1 MQRSLPFIVPLLLLV
16 TLTASAREAGL
27 VEGLQSPAWMER
39 QGAIVPVAAGMVL
52 RPADRLRTGDGGRL
66 LLRLAEG
73 SHVKL
78 GENARFH
85 LERFAPPAEP
95 DGPFTGL
102 LKVAK
107 GAFRFTTTLLSR
119 PHRRHLDIRV
129 AAVTAGIRGTDIWGK
144 AKPDEDIV
152 CLIEGNITV
161 GRDGAPPV
169 TMNEPL
175 SFYIAPK
182 DAPPK
187 PVAKVS
193 EEQLARWATETELT
207 AGQGIQ
213 VTGGRWHVGL
223 ASFRDA
229 ARATRALRRL
239 HEQGEP
245 AQIIEVEVEGRPWQ
259 RLVVSNFKDRREAE
273 AYASRPALMASHPGA
288 WPYRH

>member
-1 MQRSLPFIVPLLLLV
+1 M
-16 TLTASAREAGL
+16 

-39 QGAIVPVAAGMVL
+39 QGAMVPVAPGMVL

-85 LERFAPPAEP
+85 LERFAPPKEP
-95 DGPFTGL
+95 DGPFAGL
-102 LKVAK
+102 LDVAK

-119 PHRRHLDIRV
+119 PHGRQLDIRV
-129 AAVTAGIRGTDIWGK
+129 ATVTAEIRDTDVWGK

-152 CLIEGNITV
+152 CLIEGDITV
-161 GRDGAPPV
+161 GREGEPAI

-175 SFYIAPK
+175 SFYIAPR
-182 DAPPK
+182 DAPPR

-193 EEQLARWATETELT
+193 EEQLAEWAKQTELT
-207 AGQGIQ
+207 AGEGIQ
-213 VTGGRWHVGL
+213 VAGGRWHVNL

-229 ARATRALRRL
+229 HRATRVLRSL

-245 AQIIEVEVEGRPWQ
+245 VQIIRVEVEGRPWH
-259 RLVVSNFKDRREAE
+259 RLVVSNFKNRREAE
-273 AYASRPALMASHPGA
+273 AYASRPVIMARHPGA
-288 WPYRH
+288 WSYRR

>member
-1 MQRSLPFIVPLLLLV
+1 MYRLSPFIAPLLLV
-16 TLTASAREAGL
+16 ATLAASAQEAGM

-39 QGAIVPVAAGMVL
+39 QGAIVPVAPGMVL
-52 RPADRLRTGDGGRL
+52 RPADRLRTGNGGRL

-95 DGPFTGL
+95 DGPFAGL
-102 LKVAK
+102 LEVAK

-129 AAVTAGIRGTDIWGK
+129 AAVTAGIRGTDVWGK

-152 CLIEGNITV
+152 CLIEGDITV
-161 GRDGAPPV
+161 GRESEPPV

-175 SFYIAPK
+175 SFYVAPK

-187 PVAKVS
+187 PVTKVS
-193 EEQLARWATETELT
+193 EEQLALWAEETELT
-207 AGQGIQ
+207 SGQGIQ
-213 VTGGRWHVGL
+213 LAGGRWSVAL
-223 ASFRDA
+223 ASFRDGE
-229 ARATRALRRL
+229 RATRALRGL
-239 HEQGEP
+239 HEQGQP
-245 AQIIEVEVEGRPWQ
+245 ARIERVEVDGRRWY
-259 RLVVSNFKDRREAE
+259 RLVVSNFKDRGEAK
-273 AYASRPALMASHPGA
+273 AYASRPELAARHPGA
-288 WPYRH
+288 WPYRR